1 MAHFCIW
8 QLFANEVVNLLKQAE
23 SNKTIFKRLKSN

>member
-23 SNKTIFKRLKSN
+23 INKTILRD

>member
-8 QLFANEVVNLLKQAE
+8 QLFANEIVNLLKQAE
-23 SNKTIFKRLKSN
+23 SNKTILRD

>member
-23 SNKTIFKRLKSN
+23 SNKTILRD